1 MAMKST
7 TKSQLATGKSP
18 VAMYFNDISPGLSE
32 SQLRFRLIHFWEA
45 KNIAKGGTLI
55 GIELLLIDEQGTVM
69 QGFISSYRA
78 PTYRRHLKA
87 GATYTLQNF
96 YAATSKEI
104 YRAAD
109 QSLTVSFSN
118 GSVLSPLDDIPVSV
132 SFPPDRFRFHT
143 HEDFQANRGL
153 RGDLYDVVGHLRLV
167 NGQSLSDR
175 PVLDESEMISMR
187 HILVHLQTKDGPV
200 MKLYLW
206 DQAAKDFYKK
216 FTSSEDTPT
225 VLLVTTVNP
234 KTVTGNLALSSMS
247 SSRVFIDKDIQ
258 PTIDYFSWLSSNPEI
273 GKQVNADEV
282 TRVETMTIGQIF
294 AYIKQE
300 YAKVNTTLRYLCQKQ
315 NIFMSSLASTL
326 LQEAS
331 FNCIATIGDV
341 KHDSPWYYIAC
352 SGCHTKAT
360 RGPSSLMCAKCG
372 NTNVS
377 GEAKYRA
384 EISVYDSNDQAVFVL
399 LGDAG
404 SELTAK
410 QAAEL
415 VANYF
420 EANQELSAGHQ
431 MPAPQ
436 ALIDTIG
443 QTHKFRV
450 KVSKLNFTGKVQSI
464 TVTRIVS
471 AEDLPPVP
479 NPTEI
484 PLAAEDEVALPTAS
498 VVDGSGFNAEGGTE
512 GTSDMDE
519 SQKAKRPKRH
529 AC

>member
-7 TKSQLATGKSP
+7 TKSQLATGKSS

-104 YRAAD
+104 YRVAD

-175 PVLDESEMISMR
+175 PILDESEMISMR

-234 KTVTGNLALSSMS
+234 KTVAGNLALSSMS

-300 YAKVNTTLRYLCQKQ
+300 YAK
-315 NIFMSSLASTL
+315 
-326 LQEAS
+326 EAS

-341 KHDSPWYYIAC
+341 KHDSPWYYISC
-352 SGCHTKAT
+352 GGCHTKAT

-404 SELTAK
+404 SELTGK

-443 QTHKFRV
+443 HTHKFRV

-498 VVDGSGFNAEGGTE
+498 VFDGSGFNAEGGTE

>member
-104 YRAAD
+104 YRVAD

-300 YAKVNTTLRYLCQKQ
+300 YAK
-315 NIFMSSLASTL
+315 
-326 LQEAS
+326 EAS

-352 SGCHTKAT
+352 GGCHTKAT